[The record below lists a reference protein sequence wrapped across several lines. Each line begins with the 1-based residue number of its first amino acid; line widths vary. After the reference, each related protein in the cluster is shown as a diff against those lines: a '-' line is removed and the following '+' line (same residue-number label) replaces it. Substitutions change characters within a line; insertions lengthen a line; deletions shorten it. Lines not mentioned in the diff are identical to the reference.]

1 MGIDYKAKNL
11 DLLSYFKQNIDN
23 RTMKLSKDFT
33 FHWAN
38 WDRSSI
44 MQKNIVE
51 VGENT
56 KLIHYLDTSLSSLK
70 NKNVWLCNKM
80 KAVQTTY
87 YNLYE
92 SYLDSRLRIT
102 WFDRDEEILYSD
114 VSEQGPFYS
123 LSSMKWYSKD
133 HYEKFILRKIL
144 SEQYPLRAFR
154 INTDIKLDVKFDNH
168 YKTHT
173 ENFSIHQLSDAGILF
188 KVKDKNF
195 FNKIKNSKMMDF
207 YFPKSEICLYAC
219 EDNDKFLEQME
230 KVDFEK
236 APRNLRYQLNSEVIE
251 KYSNEFNAK
260 RSANNEFYFFARYED
275 FSPEGHEEE
284 LRMNFYFIVYHYKK
298 MFEEQINEIEMSLN
312 QNLKKA
318 S

>member
-1 MGIDYKAKNL
+1 MGIENKSRKL
-11 DLLSYFKQNIDN
+11 DLLSYFKQNVDN
-23 RTMKLSKDFT
+23 RTMRLSKDFT

-38 WDRSSI
+38 WEKSSTL
-44 MQKNIVE
+44 QRQV
-51 VGENT
+51 VDAGENT
-56 KLIHYLDTSLSSLK
+56 KLTQYLDSSLHMLK
-70 NKNVWLCNKM
+70 YKTVWLCNKM
-80 KAVQTTY
+80 KAVKTTY
-87 YNLYE
+87 HNLYE

-114 VSEQGPFYS
+114 IGEQGPFYS

-133 HYEKFILRKIL
+133 IYEKFILRKIL
-144 SEQYPLRAFR
+144 AENYPHRSFR
-154 INTDIKLDVKFDNH
+154 INAEMDVDVKFDNH

-173 ENFSIHQLSDAGILF
+173 TVFAIHQLSDAGILF

-195 FNKIKNSKMMDF
+195 FNKIKNSKVMDF
-207 YFPKSEICLYAC
+207 NFPKSDLLLYNC
-219 EDNDKFLEQME
+219 ESTEEFLNEMDKA
-230 KVDFEK
+230 DFK
-236 APRNLRYQLNSEVIE
+236 TAPRSLMFQLTSDVIE

-275 FSPEGHEEE
+275 FIPVDHKDE

-298 MFEEQINEIEMSLN
+298 MFEEQIVDIETYLEGE
-312 QNLKKA
+312 LKKA